1 MFLLFQTLSRKK
13 YCAFQQ
19 KFCGTLVK
27 TCDVGVH
34 WIISETFS
42 LKLFFFFFCT
52 SVKFYGPSVENFLEM
67 PLKNWFYSSKKLVWQ
82 IICFLLKKKLNL
94 LNVLWHLAKN
104 CRPLAEKFFLRD
116 CQNCN
121 RSVHRRVLRIFL
133 KNLYCYHP
141 LELIEKK
148 SAFYTNLSG
157 TIVKTA
163 LQVFMGIFWGKS
175 EKIFL
180 FLQLLSALEW
190 RKFAM

>member
-1 MFLLFQTLSRKK
+1 MR
-13 YCAFQQ
+13 CR
-19 KFCGTLVK
+19 CPLVHFG
-27 TCDVGVH
+27 DSF
-34 WIISETFS
+34 IE
-42 LKLFFFFFCT
+42 FFFRSFSEILWAFCR
-52 SVKFYGPSVENFLEM
+52 KYFGNAF
-67 PLKNWFYSSKKLVWQ
+67 KKLILFVQ
-82 IICFLLKKKLNL
+82 KTRLTKYLFSFKKKRNL

-148 SAFYTNLSG
+148 SVFYTNLSG

-190 RKFAM
+190 RKFAMYLNFLAQLSKMHSKFPESYSE